1 MGDDYSLYDLTRP
14 RFGVEKALKEFFSD
28 DTSIHLEVQGISDT
42 KKDINGKPIVSY
54 TYKIVK

>member
-1 MGDDYSLYDLTRP
+1 LTRSK
-14 RFGVEKALKEFFSD
+14 FGVEKALKEFFSD